1 MKITKKKLQRL
12 IKEEAISP
20 EQAKTYLKS
29 KADSYRRQGMQGS
42 EIELLLKDDFA
53 DDLGHR
59 LDAEDFENT
68 IRQLAHGDQPSYRV
82 NESGVKITKKQL
94 KRIVKEEAEKLKEM
108 WRLPPTQRDTPAFLA
123 AHLKDQAN
131 RGVVTIE
138 EGENSDELYIMTGEA
153 QGYTV
158 KVLRRGR

>member
-1 MKITKKKLQRL
+1 MKITKKKLRRL

-29 KADSYRRQGMQGS
+29 KADSYRQQGMQGS

-94 KRIVKEEAEKLKEM
+94 KRILKLK
-108 WRLPPTQRDTPAFLA
+108 
-123 AHLKDQAN
+123 LKLKQQKKA
-131 RGVVTIE
+131 R
-138 EGENSDELYIMTGEA
+138 
-153 QGYTV
+153 
-158 KVLRRGR
+158 K